1 LRAKSTNP
9 QGDERIHCIGFNA
22 DGSQLAAGREDGEVW
37 VWDTETG
44 RGRLMFQ
51 QRNGR
56 VLGLAISPDGKRIA
70 SAGGDGTITL
80 WDAGTGQEVY
90 MLRGPEPVF
99 AVAFTPDGHRLI
111 SGGND
116 KMIRVWDATPL
127 TEKAR

>member
-1 LRAKSTNP
+1 
-9 QGDERIHCIGFNA
+9 
-22 DGSQLAAGREDGEVW
+22 
-37 VWDTETG
+37 
-44 RGRLMFQ
+44 MFQ